1 MNIQAAQVEDQPID
15 GQDVEQNLD
24 DQQPP
29 ESAPEQAAQSPADDG
44 QEQINKRIG
53 KITAEKWEAKR
64 EADALKKQLA
74 ELQQKPAE
82 PETAPTLEQFDFDDA
97 KYQAALI
104 QHKVDQGLAQATD
117 ALRVEQQQAQVQ
129 EQLNNVTQVFNAKV
143 AEFAAS
149 KPDYAEVV
157 GNMPELPGDTIQAVM
172 AMEKGPEV
180 AYFLGQ
186 NPAVADQVAS
196 LDPISAA
203 IQLGTIQA
211 NLSQTKTVKP
221 SSAPEPQETL
231 KGGGAAPRERGP
243 KGAIFE

>member
-1 MNIQAAQVEDQPID
+1 MTMQAAQVEEQPIE
-15 GQDVEQNLD
+15 GQDVDPKVD

-64 EADALKKQLA
+64 EADALKKQLT

-82 PETAPTLEQFDFDDA
+82 PEAAPTLEQFEFDDA

-104 QHKVDQGLAQATD
+104 QHQIKQGLAEGKE
-117 ALRVEQQQAQVQ
+117 ALRVEQQQAQAQ
-129 EQLNNVTQVFNAKV
+129 AQQHNVAQAFNAKV
-143 AEFAAS
+143 ADFAAS
-149 KPDYAEVV
+149 KPDYVDV
-157 GNMPELPGDTIQAVM
+157 IGSMPELPGEAVQALM
-172 AMEKGPEV
+172 AMDKGPEV

-196 LDPISAA
+196 LDPMSAA
-203 IQLGTIQA
+203 IQLGAIQA

-231 KGGGAAPRERGP
+231 GGGGAPPKERGP
-243 KGAIFE
+243 KGAIYE